1 MKTYFMW
8 KEMVE
13 DIDGDGAWHALTP
26 WDDPM
31 VYEYPINFVFDTVE
45 EAQKW
50 LVEES
55 EESWNVERSE
65 SDDWVLVKFTETIMP
80 QGIPENGYPWEQ

>member
-13 DIDGDGAWHALTP
+13 DMDTGEWDAMTP

-31 VYEYPINFVFDTVE
+31 VYEFPVNFVFDTIE

-50 LVEES
+50 LEEES
-55 EESWNVERSE
+55 EEWGVERPE

-80 QGIPENGYPWEQ
+80 QGIPENGVPWEQ

>member
-13 DIDGDGAWHALTP
+13 DMDTGEWHALTP

-65 SDDWVLVKFTETIMP
+65 SDDWVLVKFTETFTHP
-80 QGIPENGYPWEQ
+80 V